1 MPFLI
6 GYGIAILGAIIANN
20 LSKGKTDKRKFIVWG
35 ITLMF
40 AISPF
45 LSFAIGL
52 TAAVIEKSGWAIMI
66 MWVIFPPIFLIGF
79 VLLLVGIFK
88 KEEKVKF

>member
-1 MPFLI
+1 MPFII
-6 GYGIAILGAIIANN
+6 GYGIAILGAITAYQ
-20 LSKGKTDKRKFIVWG
+20 LTKGKTNKRKFIGWG

-52 TAAVIEKSGWAIMI
+52 TTAVIVMNGWAAMI
-66 MWVIFPPIFLIGF
+66 MWVIFPPIFLLGF